1 MPQKILN
8 TTNEFTQRTRPCKG
22 KQLLQRM
29 GVMTIRNGPEGWML
43 SVPSGYQLGKNLDRG
58 NREFEVRARDSKD
71 TYFDEGIGYRKK
83 NSRGMDQKGGL
94 RP

>member
-1 MPQKILN
+1 M
-8 TTNEFTQRTRPCKG
+8 
-22 KQLLQRM
+22 
-29 GVMTIRNGPEGWML
+29 
-43 SVPSGYQLGKNLDRG
+43 
-58 NREFEVRARDSKD
+58 RARDSKD